1 MSDAGG
7 QQPTEPGLRVQVAG
21 GSESCIDAV
30 ALGGFCRLRALSTEF
45 NDDPARASRPFD
57 TKRDGFV
64 MGEVR
69 GGSTLSTLGHH

>member
-1 MSDAGG
+1 M
-7 QQPTEPGLRVQVAG
+7 AG

-30 ALGGFCRLRALSTEF
+30 ALGGFCRLRALSTGF

-69 GGSTLSTLGHH
+69 RGGT